1 MTGERSTGERLAGE
15 WSTGER
21 STGEWSTGER
31 STGSGPVPH
40 AGPARRSRTLVRGA
54 NLGGGVAGTSR
65 RARGRG
71 AALWAHS
78 GPGGAV
84 GLVSGRKGAWVGV
97 RAAGAVEGCRG
108 RAGGGRRFLVCV
120 YTRGTYRPI
129 VISLMSQTGRGVTD
143 MKRHTQKSF
152 CAAAHTQ
159 KTRGHLLPKQQYIC
173 ENVCP

>member
-1 MTGERSTGERLAGE
+1 M
-15 WSTGER
+15 
-21 STGEWSTGER
+21 
-31 STGSGPVPH
+31 
-40 AGPARRSRTLVRGA
+40 RTLVRGA

-108 RAGGGRRFLVCV
+108 RAGRGGGRRIHDGLVCV
-120 YTRGTYRPI
+120 H
-129 VISLMSQTGRGVTD
+129 
-143 MKRHTQKSF
+143 KRY
-152 CAAAHTQ
+152 
-159 KTRGHLLPKQQYIC
+159 L
-173 ENVCP
+173 